1 MVGMPAHVDIPH
13 YRWAF
18 NEKKRKYVEYR
29 IDFWLGDGSIY
40 VQKYARYSQLHIF
53 HSKIRS
59 LYRRVPEFP
68 PKKLRNNESS
78 FIEIRR
84 KDLSEYLRNIVQRED
99 LGHSLLNFFRIR
111 NTQRSQGSDKLIYPI
126 MGFLEDEKS
135 STKVCQICYRRD
147 IEFPN
152 VAIQG
157 VLESF
162 YGEE

>member
-99 LGHSLLNFFRIR
+99 LGHSLLNFFGYETLNGVRGNLAMEWVHIL
-111 NTQRSQGSDKLIYPI
+111 GSI
-126 MGFLEDEKS
+126 MSNMTMYKIL
-135 STKVCQICYRRD
+135 
-147 IEFPN
+147 
-152 VAIQG
+152 
-157 VLESF
+157 SF
-162 YGEE
+162 YFNSRIFLL

>member
-1 MVGMPAHVDIPH
+1 MTTYKVDSSNIECAGTAAVMIFETSLTMKKTNVVMVGMPAHVDIPH

-59 LYRRVPEFP
+59 LYRR
-68 PKKLRNNESS
+68 
-78 FIEIRR
+78 
-84 KDLSEYLRNIVQRED
+84 DLSEYLRNIVQRED

-126 MGFLEDEKS
+126 MGFLEDEKKS
-135 STKVCQICYRRD
+135 PQKYVRSVTDVI
-147 IEFPN
+147 
-152 VAIQG
+152 
-157 VLESF
+157 
-162 YGEE
+162 

>member
-1 MVGMPAHVDIPH
+1 MPAHVDIPH

-40 VQKYARYSQLHIF
+40 
-53 HSKIRS
+53 IRS